1 MLFFIAAIVFRILG
15 YEVVSKVL
23 MWIFFIVFLVT
34 YCLAAKFVFNFN
46 RKAWNRCKAKK
57 YILTES
63 LLDDDKEDYRANTRK

>member
-1 MLFFIAAIVFRILG
+1 
-15 YEVVSKVL
+15 